1 MNARP
6 PLKRFAIFRGSRKR
20 MVYGAVWEAVNDA
33 RRRHQPYNLDAL
45 EETAECALLW
55 LDCVGLEVKLALRR

>member
-20 MVYGAVWEAVNDA
+20 MVYGAVWEAVDEA

-45 EETAECALLW
+45 EEAAECALARLE
-55 LDCVGLEVKLALRR
+55 CVELRVKLALRR

>member
-20 MVYGAVWEAVNDA
+20 MVYGVVWEAVDDA
-33 RRRHQPYNLDAL
+33 RRRHQPYNLPAL
-45 EETAECALLW
+45 EEAAECALLW
-55 LDCVGLEVKLALRR
+55 LECVGLEVKLALRR